1 MHQRAANTWV
11 NMSLQEMT
19 STMKMNATP
28 QRDGLRGAQPGYRL
42 TQTDFELYL
51 VPFSVQ
57 LQKKQIH

>member
-1 MHQRAANTWV
+1 MKQRAANTWV

-51 VPFSVQ
+51 VPC
-57 LQKKQIH
+57 